1 MASASHAQTQFAGCI
16 LLIAACTVSEL
27 RSPLALCC
35 LSLPYITYSMLLVF
49 LGVFESLERN
59 KQFNKCRNFTSQ
71 RKLWYKCTVALASR
85 KEFELE
91 VDRLFNTHVRSRI
104 HPLVASLYGLALG
117 KANTNA
123 SPLLSPRNALMLMPN

>member
-1 MASASHAQTQFAGCI
+1 
-16 LLIAACTVSEL
+16 
-27 RSPLALCC
+27 
-35 LSLPYITYSMLLVF
+35 MLLAF
-49 LGVFESLERN
+49 LNVFESLERN
-59 KQFNKCRNFTSQ
+59 RNSINVVISQ

-104 HPLVASLYGLALG
+104 HPLVASLYGLTLG

-123 SPLLSPRNALMLMPN
+123 LPLLSPRNALMPMPN